1 MSKDTV
7 AIVFHGGSYGTYLE
21 WCLTTL
27 INHSQIQEPFNKNGN
42 SHKFKG
48 NHLLDMQGWRGYLSS
63 NTHHKFVRVHPKS
76 SNTENIKDNICE
88 IANNVSHLIYL
99 YPAHENVLLCVNNFF
114 YKIWDSWISR
124 AFSQDINPHKIY
136 DNWPVDPS
144 TLIDQVPNWVMR
156 EFLSYYLMP
165 AWFDQ
170 FEWKQPLV
178 YPCQNITV
186 ITVQKLLF
194 DFVTT
199 MMEIKNVCD
208 LEYQFHPEQL
218 LPMHVKNLQ
227 LQKYLD
233 HDRVCTEIVESIK
246 NNTNMSWPT
255 LTLPSEAWIQWALRE
270 IGYEIKCHNLDVFP
284 TNSESL
290 RNLLYS
296 TQ

>member
-1 MSKDTV
+1 
-7 AIVFHGGSYGTYLE
+7 
-21 WCLTTL
+21 
-27 INHSQIQEPFNKNGN
+27 
-42 SHKFKG
+42 
-48 NHLLDMQGWRGYLSS
+48 
-63 NTHHKFVRVHPKS
+63 
-76 SNTENIKDNICE
+76 
-88 IANNVSHLIYL
+88 
-99 YPAHENVLLCVNNFF
+99 
-114 YKIWDSWISR
+114 
-124 AFSQDINPHKIY
+124 
-136 DNWPVDPS
+136 
-144 TLIDQVPNWVMR
+144 
-156 EFLSYYLMP
+156 MP

-170 FEWKQPLV
+170 VEWEQPLV

-194 DFVTT
+194 DFVNT
-199 MMEIKNVCD
+199 MMEIKNVCN

-246 NNTNMSWPT
+246 NNTNMSWTT

-270 IGYEIKCHNLDVFP
+270 IGYEIKCHDLDVFP